1 MARATFRSVI
11 VSQKTFDTLQT
22 LLRKL
27 NSPEYSALAD
37 ELDAATV
44 VADELVP
51 PGVVTMNSVVTFRN
65 IESGRVSTL
74 RLVYPNGSNVT
85 SEAVSVL
92 APVGAALIGLH
103 EGEEICWPLP
113 NGQSANLQI
122 IDVARHD
129 A

>member
-1 MARATFRSVI
+1 MARASFRSVTI
-11 VSQKTFDTLQT
+11 SQRTFDTLQS

-27 NSPEYSALAD
+27 NSREYSALAD

-51 PGVVTMNSVVTFRN
+51 PGVVKMNSVVTFRN

-74 RLVYPNGSNVT
+74 KLVYPNESSVT
-85 SEAVSVL
+85 SESVSVL

-113 NGQSANLQI
+113 NGQSARLQI
-122 IDVARHD
+122 IDVTRS
-129 A
+129 

>member
-1 MARATFRSVI
+1 MAKASFRSVTI
-11 VSQKTFDTLQT
+11 SQKTFDTLQT

-27 NSPEYSALAD
+27 NSREYSALAD
-37 ELDAATV
+37 ELDAATI

-65 IESGRVSTL
+65 IDSGRVSTL
-74 RLVYPNGSNVT
+74 KLVYPNDPNVT
-85 SEAVSVL
+85 TESVSVL

-113 NGQSANLQI
+113 NGQSAKLKI
-122 IDVARHD
+122 IDVARP
-129 A
+129 